1 MSVDK
6 PFKVLIVDD
15 DKAIRTSMSRVIK
28 SMDLPVA
35 AVCDGNAALNIMA
48 AERFDIVFL
57 DNILPD
63 MKGAQI
69 LARIHEL
76 YPGTAVMMMTA
87 YPAVEDAVLSMKLGV
102 IDYLVKPFRLEDL
115 ENHVLKC
122 LDVLNE
128 RTKSGTQA
136 RSNNPKEERT
146 LNKIIGNSGI
156 VREMKETIRSVAST
170 DSTVLISGESGTG
183 KELAARAIHEL
194 SARSDNRY
202 VPLDCSSLVETLLES
217 ELFGHVRG
225 AFTGADGEKTG
236 LFEVADKG
244 TFFFDEISNLTMKI
258 QSKLLRVIQEREY
271 MKVGSQK
278 RLKVD
283 IRIISATNI
292 DLEHAV
298 RRGTFRNDLFY
309 RIKVVPIHLP
319 PLRDRSKDIPI
330 LLEYYLKRFNASC
343 NRNIEGFSGEAM
355 DALTSYPYPGNIR
368 ELEHLVEEIVVLN
381 GSPEVGVGDLPPNIT
396 RRKGMFHLP
405 TSNDMSLQDLEKK
418 YISFVLRRTRG
429 RRGQAA
435 AVLGINRKTLAH
447 KIIKYDISVGDA

>member
-15 DKAIRTSMSRVIK
+15 DKAIRTSMSRAIK

-35 AVCDGNAALNIMA
+35 AVEDGNSALKIMA

-63 MKGAQI
+63 MRGAQI
-69 LARIHEL
+69 LKRIHEL
-76 YPGTAVMMMTA
+76 HSETVVMMMTA
-87 YPAVEDAVLSMKLGV
+87 YPAVEDAVSSMKLGV
-102 IDYLVKPFRLEDL
+102 IDYLVKPFRLEDV
-115 ENHVLKC
+115 ENHVSKC

-128 RTKSGTQA
+128 RAESGGQA
-136 RSNNPKEERT
+136 RSTIPKNEKT
-146 LNKIIGNSGI
+146 LNKIIGNSTI
-156 VREMKETIRSVAST
+156 VRTMKETIRSVAST

-194 SARSDNRY
+194 SARSGNQY

-236 LFEVADKG
+236 LFEIADKG
-244 TFFFDEISNLTMKI
+244 TFFFDEVSNLTMKI

-278 RLKVD
+278 RNKVD
-283 IRIISATNI
+283 IRIISASNI

-309 RIKVVPIHLP
+309 RINVVPIHLP
-319 PLRDRSKDIPI
+319 PLRDRDKDIPI
-330 LLEYYLKRFNASC
+330 LLEHYLGKFNVSF
-343 NRNIEGFSGEAM
+343 NRNIEGFSEEAM

-368 ELEHLVEEIVVLN
+368 ELKHLVEQIVVLN
-381 GSPEVGVGDLPPNIT
+381 GSSKVGIGDLPPNIT

-405 TSNDMSLQDLEKK
+405 TGNDMSLQDLEKK
-418 YISFVLRRTRG
+418 YISFVLGRTRG
-429 RRGQAA
+429 MRGQAA
-435 AVLGINRKTLAH
+435 AILGINRKTLSH
-447 KIIKYDISVGDA
+447 KITKYGIAVDDA

>member
-15 DKAIRTSMSRVIK
+15 DKAIRTSMSRAIK

-35 AVCDGNAALNIMA
+35 AVEDGNSALKIMA

-63 MKGAQI
+63 MRGARI
-69 LARIHEL
+69 LERIHEL
-76 YPGTAVMMMTA
+76 HSETVVMMMTA
-87 YPAVEDAVLSMKLGV
+87 YPAVEDAVSSMKLGV
-102 IDYLVKPFRLEDL
+102 IDYLVKPFRLEDV
-115 ENHVLKC
+115 ENHVSKC

-128 RTKSGTQA
+128 RAESGGQA
-136 RSNNPKEERT
+136 RSTIPKNEKT
-146 LNKIIGNSGI
+146 LNKIIGNSTI
-156 VREMKETIRSVAST
+156 VRTMKETIRSVAST

-194 SARSDNRY
+194 SARSGNQY

-236 LFEVADKG
+236 LFEIADKG

-278 RLKVD
+278 RNKVD
-283 IRIISATNI
+283 IRIISASNI

-309 RIKVVPIHLP
+309 RINVVPIHLP
-319 PLRDRSKDIPI
+319 PLRDRDKDIPI
-330 LLEYYLKRFNASC
+330 LLEHYLGKFNVSF
-343 NRNIEGFSGEAM
+343 NRNIEGFSEEAM

-368 ELEHLVEEIVVLN
+368 ELKHLVEQIVVLN
-381 GSPEVGVGDLPPNIT
+381 GSSKVGIGDLPPNIT

-405 TSNDMSLQDLEKK
+405 TGNDMSLQDLEKK
-418 YISFVLRRTRG
+418 YISFVLGRTRG
-429 RRGQAA
+429 MRGQAA
-435 AVLGINRKTLAH
+435 AILGINRKTLSH
-447 KIIKYDISVGDA
+447 KITKYGIAVDDA

>member
-15 DKAIRTSMSRVIK
+15 DKAIRTSMSRAIK
-28 SMDLPVA
+28 TMDLPVT
-35 AVCDGNAALNIMA
+35 AVEDGNAALSIMA

-102 IDYLVKPFRLEDL
+102 IDYLVKPFRLEDV
-115 ENHVLKC
+115 ENHVSKC
-122 LDVLNE
+122 LDVLSE
-128 RTKSGTQA
+128 RAEAGGQT
-136 RSNNPKEERT
+136 RSIGPKEERT

-156 VREMKETIRSVAST
+156 VRTMKETIRSIAAT

-194 SARSDNRY
+194 SARSDNHY
-202 VPLDCSSLVETLLES
+202 VPLDCSSLVENLLES

-236 LFEVADKG
+236 LLEIADKG

-278 RLKVD
+278 RHKVD
-283 IRIISATNI
+283 IRIISASNI

-309 RIKVVPIHLP
+309 RIKVVPIHMP
-319 PLRDRSKDIPI
+319 PLRNRDKDIPI
-330 LLEYYLKRFNASC
+330 LLDYYLKRFNASC
-343 NRNIEGFSGEAM
+343 NRNVEGFSEEAM
-355 DALTSYPYPGNIR
+355 DVLTTYPYPGNIR
-368 ELEHLVEEIVVLN
+368 ELKHLVEQIVVLN
-381 GSPEVGVGDLPPNIT
+381 GSPEIGVKDLPPNIT
-396 RRKGMFHLP
+396 QRKGMFHLP
-405 TSNDMSLQDLEKK
+405 TGNDMSLQELEKK
-418 YISFVLRRTRG
+418 YISFILGRTRG
-429 RRGQAA
+429 MRGQAA
-435 AVLGINRKTLAH
+435 AILGINRKTLSH
-447 KIIKYDISVGDA
+447 KITKYGIPVDDA

>member
-225 AFTGADGEKTG
+225 AFTGADGEKAG

-343 NRNIEGFSGEAM
+343 NRNVEGFSGEAM

-429 RRGQAA
+429 MRGQAA

>member
-6 PFKVLIVDD
+6 PFRVLIVDD
-15 DKAIRTSMSRVIK
+15 DKAIRTSMSRAIK
-28 SMDLPVA
+28 SMDLPVV
-35 AVCDGNAALNIMA
+35 AVEDGNAALNIMA

-63 MKGAQI
+63 MTGAQI
-69 LARIHEL
+69 LERIHEL
-76 YPGTAVMMMTA
+76 HPETAVMMMTA
-87 YPAVEDAVLSMKLGV
+87 YPAVEDAVSFMKLGV
-102 IDYLVKPFRLEDL
+102 IDYLVKPFRLEDV
-115 ENHVLKC
+115 ENHVSKC

-128 RTKSGTQA
+128 RAKSGGQA
-136 RSNNPKEERT
+136 RSTIPKNEKT

-156 VREMKETIRSVAST
+156 VRTMKETIRSIAST
-170 DSTVLISGESGTG
+170 DSTVLITGESGTG

-194 SARSDNRY
+194 SARSDNQY

-236 LFEVADKG
+236 LLEIADKG

-271 MKVGSQK
+271 MKVGSQQ
-278 RLKVD
+278 RRKVD
-283 IRIISATNI
+283 IRIISASNI

-309 RIKVVPIHLP
+309 RIKVVPIDLP
-319 PLRDRSKDIPI
+319 PLRDRDNDIPI
-330 LLEYYLKRFNASC
+330 LLEHYLEKFNVSF
-343 NRNIEGFSGEAM
+343 NRNIEGFSEEAM
-355 DALTSYPYPGNIR
+355 DALTTYPYPGNIR
-368 ELEHLVEEIVVLN
+368 ELKHLVEQIVVLN
-381 GSPEVGVGDLPPNIT
+381 GSSKVGIGDLPPNIT

-418 YISFVLRRTRG
+418 YISFVLGRTRG
-429 RRGQAA
+429 MRGQAA
-435 AVLGINRKTLAH
+435 AILGINRKTLSH
-447 KIIKYDISVGDA
+447 KITKYDIAVDDA

>member
-1 MSVDK
+1 
-6 PFKVLIVDD
+6 
-15 DKAIRTSMSRVIK
+15 
-28 SMDLPVA
+28 
-35 AVCDGNAALNIMA
+35 
-48 AERFDIVFL
+48 
-57 DNILPD
+57 
-63 MKGAQI
+63 
-69 LARIHEL
+69 
-76 YPGTAVMMMTA
+76 
-87 YPAVEDAVLSMKLGV
+87 
-102 IDYLVKPFRLEDL
+102 
-115 ENHVLKC
+115 
-122 LDVLNE
+122 
-128 RTKSGTQA
+128 
-136 RSNNPKEERT
+136 
-146 LNKIIGNSGI
+146 
-156 VREMKETIRSVAST
+156 MKETIRSVAST

>member
-15 DKAIRTSMSRVIK
+15 DKAIRTSMSRAIK

-35 AVCDGNAALNIMA
+35 AVEDGNSALKIMA

-63 MKGAQI
+63 MRGAQI
-69 LARIHEL
+69 LKRIHEL
-76 YPGTAVMMMTA
+76 HSETVVMMMTA
-87 YPAVEDAVLSMKLGV
+87 YPAVEDAVSSMKLGV
-102 IDYLVKPFRLEDL
+102 IDYLVKPFRLEDV
-115 ENHVLKC
+115 ENHVSKC

-128 RTKSGTQA
+128 RAESGGQA
-136 RSNNPKEERT
+136 RSTIPKNEKT
-146 LNKIIGNSGI
+146 LNKIIGNSTI
-156 VREMKETIRSVAST
+156 VRTMKETIRSVAST

-194 SARSDNRY
+194 SARSGNQY

-236 LFEVADKG
+236 LFEIADKG
-244 TFFFDEISNLTMKI
+244 TFFFDEVSNLTMKI

-278 RLKVD
+278 RNKVD
-283 IRIISATNI
+283 IRIISASNI

-309 RIKVVPIHLP
+309 RINVVPIHLP
-319 PLRDRSKDIPI
+319 PLRDRDKDIPI
-330 LLEYYLKRFNASC
+330 LLEHYLEKFNVSF
-343 NRNIEGFSGEAM
+343 NRNIEGFSEEAM

-368 ELEHLVEEIVVLN
+368 ELKHLVEQIVVLN
-381 GSPEVGVGDLPPNIT
+381 GSSKVGIGDLPPSIT

-405 TSNDMSLQDLEKK
+405 TGNDMSLQDLEKK
-418 YISFVLRRTRG
+418 YISFVLGRTRG
-429 RRGQAA
+429 MRGQAA
-435 AVLGINRKTLAH
+435 AILGINRKTLTH
-447 KIIKYDISVGDA
+447 KITKYGIAVDDA